1 MVLIYN
7 KPLILRYLCTTKILF
22 QSIQISQHTNKKRDI
37 DLISFEHKVQ
47 TFEWVVDLDSIKAV
61 YWMSD
66 GSTKSWRMQIHF
78 NSIAVNVKASRKV
91 SFIHTIYKGLC
102 SCLPIR
108 SLDRFEDFV
117 AWF

>member
-7 KPLILRYLCTTKILF
+7 KSLILRYLCTTKILF

-47 TFEWVVDLDSIKAV
+47 RFEWVVDLDSIKAV

-66 GSTKSWRMQIHF
+66 GSWF
-78 NSIAVNVKASRKV
+78 NKV
-91 SFIHTIYKGLC
+91 MEDANSFQLYCGKC
-102 SCLPIR
+102 
-108 SLDRFEDFV
+108 
-117 AWF
+117 